1 MWGFPK
7 QGVRLKDVWVMQ
19 EYCVDIYGLGFPK
32 VRDTCLGVPVSILEN
47 QMAKKMENEMETVA
61 VYLVIGMRVSQN

>member
-1 MWGFPK
+1 M
-7 QGVRLKDVWVMQ
+7 
-19 EYCVDIYGLGFPK
+19 DIYGLGFPK

-61 VYLVIGMRVSQN
+61 VYLVIGMRASQN